1 MARGRRIPASTR
13 EGRSTQL
20 IGGSTWSTAASR
32 ELGRTEGIGVIP
44 LKNTKTRIFRNLAGT
59 LAVLGIAMFGFAQ
72 APAAASVTG
81 INLAE
86 SSDMGQYLV
95 DATGMALYLFVPDA
109 QGASTGYDAC
119 ATSGPPVTGESADAL
134 PTSGEGLDQALLGTV
149 ERDDGTLQVTY
160 NGWPLYYYLGDMEA
174 GVATGQGLGDNWYV
188 LDATG
193 TAIGQAA
200 AAPDRKSTRLNSSH
214 VKISYA

>member
-72 APAAASVTG
+72 QDAASESVI

-86 SSDMGQYLV
+86 SSEIGAYLV
-95 DATGMALYLFVPDA
+95 DQNGMALYLVVPAA
-109 QGASTGYDAC
+109 QGPSTCYDDC
-119 ATSGPPVTGESADAL
+119 ATNWPPVTVESADAL
-134 PTSGEGLDQALLGTV
+134 PTLGEGLDSSLVGTV

-174 GVATGQGLGDNWYV
+174 GVATGQGLGDN
-188 LDATG
+188 
-193 TAIGQAA
+193 
-200 AAPDRKSTRLNSSH
+200 
-214 VKISYA
+214 

>member
-1 MARGRRIPASTR
+1 M
-13 EGRSTQL
+13 
-20 IGGSTWSTAASR
+20 
-32 ELGRTEGIGVIP
+32 
-44 LKNTKTRIFRNLAGT
+44 KNTKTRIFRNLAGT

-95 DATGMALYLFVPDA
+95 DANGMALYLFVPDA
-109 QGASTGYDAC
+109 QGASTCYDDC
-119 ATSGPPVTGESADAL
+119 ATNWPPVTVESADAL
-134 PTSGEGLDQALLGTV
+134 PTLGEGLDQALLGTV

-200 AAPDRKSTRLNSSH
+200 AAPADDAGGDDGEGEDDGGEGEDDSDGM
-214 VKISYA
+214 

>member
-1 MARGRRIPASTR
+1 M
-13 EGRSTQL
+13 
-20 IGGSTWSTAASR
+20 
-32 ELGRTEGIGVIP
+32 IP

-95 DATGMALYLFVPDA
+95 DANGMALYLFVPDA
-109 QGASTGYDAC
+109 QGASTCYDDC
-119 ATSGPPVTGESADAL
+119 ATNWPPVTVESADAL
-134 PTSGEGLDQALLGTV
+134 PTLGEGLDQALLGTV

-200 AAPDRKSTRLNSSH
+200 GAPADDAGGDGEGEDDGGEGEDDSDGM
-214 VKISYA
+214 